1 MTKDQQLL
9 VMPGFSEKKH
19 EWCKIVKI
27 QLFIA
32 LNGINESK
40 IGNILIKKNK
50 QFENFS
56 THTKNLYFSS
66 KITQCKG
73 FVF

>member
-1 MTKDQQLL
+1 MTKDWLCRGL
-9 VMPGFSEKKH
+9 VRKKH

-32 LNGINESK
+32 LNGANESK
-40 IGNILIKKNK
+40 NGNIFIKKNK

-56 THTKNLYFSS
+56 THTKILYFSS
-66 KITQCKG
+66 KITQRKG
-73 FVF
+73 FGF